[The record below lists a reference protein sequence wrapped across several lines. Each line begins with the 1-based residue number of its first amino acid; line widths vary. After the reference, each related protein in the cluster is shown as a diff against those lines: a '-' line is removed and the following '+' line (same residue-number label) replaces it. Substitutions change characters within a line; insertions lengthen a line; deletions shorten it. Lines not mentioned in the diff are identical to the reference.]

1 MKTIISGGRNHT
13 DPDIVDA
20 AVRASGFTVTK
31 VIEGGQRTYDEAG
44 NVVGGVDWFARLWG
58 EQNDVPVQTV
68 EADWRKHGRAAGPIR
83 NGKMLDEGAEQVIAI
98 PDKRSRGTWDM
109 VNQALGRNVPVYIY
123 RGA

>member
-31 VIEGGQRTYDEAG
+31 VIEGGQRTRDG
-44 NVVGGVDWFARLWG
+44 LGKIVGGVDWLAHEWG
-58 EQNDVPVQTV
+58 RAHDIPVQTV
-68 EADWRKHGRAAGPIR
+68 AAEWSKYGKFAGPLR
-83 NGKMLDEGAEQVIAI
+83 NGKMLDEGAEQLIAI

-109 VNQALGRNVPVYIY
+109 VNQTKARGLPVFVY
-123 RGA
+123 RP